1 MFIPINYIPSLLTVA
16 LSRLTHQ
23 VVINLLGVRS
33 TRPGERDNSTIV
45 YYLHTFICSLQ
56 HSLINTA
63 KVKRYQ
69 SESEP
74 AIGVRKSNQWSVV
87 SILFQISSVEVH
99 KCWLV
104 QVLTVQVLTGAVW
117 LFKKLPP
124 APRTSHLQPTA
135 FRCAKAAQWKP
146 CAHCSQ
152 CNHTIIPDYKT
163 LSSDVIKT
171 PGCLNGTSRKS
182 DTHSGNQIHRKSGNQ
197 IQEIIQEIRYI
208 RKSFRKSDTHDSK
221 NLNILHIIRLSQ
233 PKMFASQ
240 ASCTSICYIH
250 VYYISSW
257 LKLGQISHSITL
269 WSLTLDGV
277 INCLSATLTEWGLAG
292 LRNHKTPWF
301 CQRKIIYMYFYY
313 ISSWLKLGQ
322 ISHSITLWS
331 LILDGVINC
340 LSVTLTEWEIGRAHV
355 WTPVTL

>member
-1 MFIPINYIPSLLTVA
+1 M
-16 LSRLTHQ
+16 
-23 VVINLLGVRS
+23 
-33 TRPGERDNSTIV
+33 E
-45 YYLHTFICSLQ
+45 
-56 HSLINTA
+56 
-63 KVKRYQ
+63 RYQ

-87 SILFQISSVEVH
+87 TILFKISCVEVH

-124 APRTSHLQPTA
+124 APRTSIYSQQPFGAQKQPNENLVHTA
-135 FRCAKAAQWKP
+135 LSATTRLSLITKHSAQM
-146 CAHCSQ
+146 S
-152 CNHTIIPDYKT
+152 
-163 LSSDVIKT
+163 LRLR
-171 PGCLNGTSRKS
+171 GCLNGTSRKS
-182 DTHSGNQIHRKSGNQ
+182 DHIQEIRYTGNQ

-269 WSLTLDGV
+269 WSLILDGV
-277 INCLSATLTEWGLAG
+277 INCLSVTLTEWGLAG

-301 CQRKIIYMYFYY
+301 GQRKIHFEIKTQGNPLEKELFVQTGNEKLLTLALEEISLKYY
-313 ISSWLKLGQ
+313 NFV
-322 ISHSITLWS
+322 
-331 LILDGVINC
+331 ILFT
-340 LSVTLTEWEIGRAHV
+340 S
-355 WTPVTL
+355 

>member
-1 MFIPINYIPSLLTVA
+1 MCW
-16 LSRLTHQ
+16 
-23 VVINLLGVRS
+23 S
-33 TRPGERDNSTIV
+33 T
-45 YYLHTFICSLQ
+45 
-56 HSLINTA
+56 
-63 KVKRYQ
+63 
-69 SESEP
+69 
-74 AIGVRKSNQWSVV
+74 
-87 SILFQISSVEVH
+87 
-99 KCWLV
+99 
-104 QVLTVQVLTGAVW
+104 QVLTCTGADCTSADW
-117 LFKKLPP
+117 SCLTIQKA
-124 APRTSHLQPTA
+124 APCT
-135 FRCAKAAQWKP
+135 KAAQWKP

-269 WSLTLDGV
+269 WSLILDGV
-277 INCLSATLTEWGLAG
+277 INCLSVTLTEWGLAG

-301 CQRKIIYMYFYY
+301 GQRKIHFEIKTQGNPLEKELFVQTGNEKLLTLALEEISLKYY
-313 ISSWLKLGQ
+313 NFVKYPYPHTTKN
-322 ISHSITLWS
+322 HSF
-331 LILDGVINC
+331 VINAR
-340 LSVTLTEWEIGRAHV
+340 LVIFLINYEPHKSSKPNNMKRTK
-355 WTPVTL
+355 